1 MKLKASLAV
10 ATLSIL
16 LLAGCTAPA
25 DSGSTTETVP
35 ASQAGTPSPTSTPT
49 PTPEAMSVE
58 DAANYYLD
66 TVCPANAA
74 SETWNTATASGEFPA
89 YKASAQPLVDAYSAA
104 AARFDD
110 PTVLWP
116 AQIEPADITALSNS
130 YYADISILQGIA
142 NANTEAEAN
151 FTFASRD
158 AAAAASQKIRARLGL
173 AADTTSSC
181 VGR

>member
-10 ATLSIL
+10 ATLSVL
-16 LLAGCTAPA
+16 LLGGCTSPA
-25 DSGSTTETVP
+25 DSGSATETVP
-35 ASQAGTPSPTSTPT
+35 VSQTSTPSPT

-58 DAANYYLD
+58 NATEYYLD

-74 SETWNTATASGEFPA
+74 SETWNTATASGEFAA
-89 YKASAQPLVDAYSAA
+89 YKSSAQPLVDAYSAA

-116 AQIEPADITALSNS
+116 AQIEVADITALSNS

-151 FTFASRD
+151 FAFANRD
-158 AAAAASQKIRARLGL
+158 AAAAASQKIRARLGIT
-173 AADTTSSC
+173 ADTTSSC
-181 VGR
+181 AGR

>member
-1 MKLKASLAV
+1 MKLKASVAV
-10 ATLSIL
+10 AALSVL
-16 LLAGCTAPA
+16 RLAGCTSPA
-25 DSGSTTETVP
+25 DSGSASETIP
-35 ASQAGTPSPTSTPT
+35 ASQAATPSPT

-74 SETWNTATASGEFPA
+74 SEAWNTATASGEFAA

-116 AQIEPADITALSNS
+116 AQVEAADITALSSS
-130 YYADISILQGIA
+130 YYADISVLQGIA
-142 NANTEAEAN
+142 NAATETEAN
-151 FTFASRD
+151 FAFANRD
-158 AAAAASQKIRARLGL
+158 AAAAASQKIRARLGITS
-173 AADTTSSC
+173 DTSSSC
-181 VGR
+181 SGR